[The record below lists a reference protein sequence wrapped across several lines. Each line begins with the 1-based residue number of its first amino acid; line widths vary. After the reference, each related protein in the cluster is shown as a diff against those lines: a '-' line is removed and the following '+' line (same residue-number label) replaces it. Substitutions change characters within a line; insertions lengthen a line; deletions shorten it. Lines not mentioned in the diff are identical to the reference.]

1 MVLSLSIF
9 IYVALPE
16 EWEHQDTDLKLC
28 LLDVSTN
35 EEEFAK
41 IASLFWQSLPDLEIR
56 TIERIQNRV
65 LWKKYSTKSKGM
77 HEDNIPCRERT
88 LFHGTR
94 HTDPKEI
101 YEGDSSFDM
110 RHGRNGM
117 WGKGNYFAVNASL
130 ADGYAYQVRGCKKLL
145 LARVLTGLS
154 YFSQPKNFLKP
165 PTLQSVGS
173 ARGVQRRYN
182 SVTGQLGGST
192 IYITYENDFAYP
204 AYIITYT

>member
-1 MVLSLSIF
+1 MFMYI
-9 IYVALPE
+9 ALPE
-16 EWEHQDTDLKLC
+16 EWEHQDTDLRLC
-28 LLDVSTN
+28 LLDASTN
-35 EEEFAK
+35 EEEFTK
-41 IASLFWQSLPDLEIR
+41 IASLFFQSLPDVEIR

-65 LWKKYSTKSKGM
+65 LWKKYSTKSKSM
-77 HEDNIPCRERT
+77 HEDNIPCREKT
-88 LFHGTR
+88 LFHGTKQ
-94 HTDPKEI
+94 TNPKDI

-110 RHGRNGM
+110 RHSRDGM
-117 WGKGNYFAVNASL
+117 WGKGNYFAVNSSL
-130 ADGYAYQVRGCKKLL
+130 ADGYAHQVHGVKKLL

-154 YFSQPKNFLKP
+154 YFSPPKKLLKP
-165 PTLQSVGS
+165 PLLQSADG